1 VKTDYF
7 KVKFESFKGVN
18 VYRIQISYIATIS
31 KISGAYIFV
40 VEAPFSDEDSICYT
54 SGSKSRSETKY
65 TTLDKE
71 VPVSYKAVAFISGLQ
86 TGNFATN
93 PRLWV
98 DNAKVSGDRV
108 KVDFNTKSP
117 TCVQF
122 AQATVL
128 LVDPHIFA
136 IANSKLENT
145 SEMSEDVWFESER
158 TGSTTNVNIGTFSAT
173 PSVFYGL

>member
-1 VKTDYF
+1 MF
-7 KVKFESFKGVN
+7 L
-18 VYRIQISYIATIS
+18 
-31 KISGAYIFV
+31 GAYIFV

-71 VPVSYKAVAFISGLQ
+71 VPESYKAVPFISGLQ

-128 LVDPHIFA
+128 LVDPRKSILYRCFVDMQGIHQLGNYPKEGMPYDLPQA
-136 IANSKLENT
+136 T
-145 SEMSEDVWFESER
+145 SF
-158 TGSTTNVNIGTFSAT
+158 TYLNPPFSRNLCYCQ
-173 PSVFYGL
+173 S